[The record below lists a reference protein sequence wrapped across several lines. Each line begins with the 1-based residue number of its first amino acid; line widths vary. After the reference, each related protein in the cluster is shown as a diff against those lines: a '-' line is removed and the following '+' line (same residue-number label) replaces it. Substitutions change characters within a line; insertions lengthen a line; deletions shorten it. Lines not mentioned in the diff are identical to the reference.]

1 MIRGVDVAYAVS
13 TPLFL
18 EERMTDAKEALR
30 AAESRAMDATISPP
44 QYTSHPSGVECIR
57 ITEHMGFCL
66 GNAVQAIWAADFN
79 PKDATHLKEAIWYI
93 EREIQRRS
101 NEAK

>member
-1 MIRGVDVAYAVS
+1 MGGSRFPLRGG
-13 TPLFL
+13 LLLFFL
-18 EERMTDAKEALR
+18 EKRMTDAKDALR
-30 AAESRAMDATISPP
+30 TAESRAADAVEHPKH
-44 QYTSHPSGVECIR
+44 YVSHPSGVECIS